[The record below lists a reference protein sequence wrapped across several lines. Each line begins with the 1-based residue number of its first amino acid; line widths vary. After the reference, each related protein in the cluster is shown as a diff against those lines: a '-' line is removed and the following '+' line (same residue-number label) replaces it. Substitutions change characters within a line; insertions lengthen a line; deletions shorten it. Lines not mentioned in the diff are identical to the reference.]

1 MRKFVCISLIAAVLV
16 TSAFFLVACNN
27 DEQISSTGE
36 FLKDVASVAKMPS
49 FESLFSADGKAVIE
63 KGVAEAN
70 KADDDETRDENA
82 IADAVMLLYNT
93 ANDSRLNNEKNK
105 KGTSLMVQRSLG
117 GNAQGRVFMNG
128 FTLQS
133 GGKWY
138 YQLASQA
145 GKGDVAGFEAIAKI
159 MSPIAGNLQVA
170 YTLDSQKYMYAY
182 IMGTATQIDCS
193 SNDFPYASF
202 IVPKGEEPKEYDGFE
217 AYQADR
223 NCRDGQLELNNMRIY
238 RELLKDCEISYDAAT
253 RCYNVKFAIDCE
265 NGDKELLEDF
275 QANSRED
282 VDIGVKSFTIN
293 NTISGWRAELEVYE
307 NGYARAFRSY
317 EDWSMIVKVI
327 GMNVPV
333 ESHPSNEF
341 VYVWNNDEILKI
353 IGGDTRLE
361 NTLRS
366 NTLAADDVKIE
377 KCIDHY
383 ANLAQNGSEF
393 VFDYFTFTIAF
404 VGSVVGAIVI
414 VAIVLTI
421 LFKKGKLP
429 KLQAAIERD
438 KARRK
443 AISAQ
448 NKEDKEEKKELKAEK
463 KEEKAERRAEKHA
476 ENNDVEDGADI
487 ANGVDTATNDKE

>member
-1 MRKFVCISLIAAVLV
+1 
-16 TSAFFLVACNN
+16 
-27 DEQISSTGE
+27 
-36 FLKDVASVAKMPS
+36 
-49 FESLFSADGKAVIE
+49 
-63 KGVAEAN
+63 
-70 KADDDETRDENA
+70 
-82 IADAVMLLYNT
+82 
-93 ANDSRLNNEKNK
+93 
-105 KGTSLMVQRSLG
+105 
-117 GNAQGRVFMNG
+117 MNG

-145 GKGDVAGFEAIAKI
+145 AKGDVAGFETIARI

-182 IMGTATQIDCS
+182 IMGTATQMDCS
-193 SNDFPYASF
+193 SNVFPYATF
-202 IVPKGEEPKEYDGFE
+202 TIPKGDEPKEYDGFE

-238 RELLKDCEISYDAAT
+238 RDLLKDCQISYDAQKQ
-253 RCYNVKFAIDCE
+253 CYTVKFAIECE
-265 NGDKELLEDF
+265 EGDKEHINDF
-275 QANSRED
+275 QAKSRLD
-282 VDIGVKSFTIN
+282 LDIGVKSFTIN
-293 NTISGWRAELEVYE
+293 NTISGWHAELEVYK

-317 EDWSMIVKVI
+317 EDWQMIVKVI

-341 VYVWNNDEILKI
+341 VYAWNNDEILRI
-353 IGGDTRLE
+353 IGGDSRIET
-361 NTLRS
+361 TLRT
-366 NTLAADDVKIE
+366 NTLASDDVKIE
-377 KCIDHY
+377 KCIDYY
-383 ANLAQNGSEF
+383 ANIAQNGSVF
-393 VFDYFTFTIAF
+393 VFDYFTFTLAL
-404 VGSVVGAIVI
+404 VGSVVGAMII

-463 KEEKAERRAEKHA
+463 KEERAERRAEKHA
-476 ENNDVEDGADI
+476 ENNDVEDGADF